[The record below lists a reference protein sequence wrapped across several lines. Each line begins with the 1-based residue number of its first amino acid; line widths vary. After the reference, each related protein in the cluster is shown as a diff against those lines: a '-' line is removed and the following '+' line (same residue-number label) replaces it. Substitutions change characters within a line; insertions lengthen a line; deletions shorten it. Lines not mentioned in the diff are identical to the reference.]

1 MKAKLLGAVSAAAL
15 MGWVSGAN
23 AQGPMQLTDTQ
34 LDGVTSGN
42 AGVSI
47 TIENAV
53 LTAVAISLF
62 DTSLHEVAAIA
73 AAFVPG
79 GALEPAHASVAAFAN

>member
-47 TIENAV
+47 TVENAT
-53 LTAVAISLF
+53 LTAVSIILF
-62 DTSLHEVAAIA
+62 DANVSEVAFVG
-73 AAFVPG
+73 AAFTPG
-79 GALEPAHASVAAFAN
+79 NSPEPAQASVAAFAF